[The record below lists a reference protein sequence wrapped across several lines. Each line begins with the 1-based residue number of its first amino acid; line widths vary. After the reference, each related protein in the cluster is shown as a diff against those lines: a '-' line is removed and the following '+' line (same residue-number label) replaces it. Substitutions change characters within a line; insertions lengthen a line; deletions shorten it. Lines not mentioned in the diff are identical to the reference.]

1 MTISMHFYS
10 IKIRLTGGLEAG
22 PKIESAIFWE
32 IRIKIISM
40 RRAEFR
46 ICRRQVKLMNNF
58 GVGDFLM

>member
-10 IKIRLTGGLEAG
+10 IKIRLEAG